1 MDSEDWPEELRGI
14 RLGALVQGKANYHY
28 HLHLGCYHHHHHI
41 SIIISF
47 SLGIR
52 ENNKLIYGHPDRKE
66 LLNSIDFPWEDMN
79 SRLVYSKNKFQLI
92 YEALIVYKSIYND
105 LYVPQTFIVPS
116 AEPWPESLW
125 DLKLGAR
132 INAIRSQGTF
142 ISNSPE
148 RR

>member
-1 MDSEDWPEELRGI
+1 M
-14 RLGALVQGKANYHY
+14 
-28 HLHLGCYHHHHHI
+28 
-41 SIIISF
+41 
-47 SLGIR
+47 
-52 ENNKLIYGHPDRKE
+52 
-66 LLNSIDFPWEDMN
+66 NSINFPWEDRN